1 MTQDKPDKKCKV
13 CSFSPGKMIPVSDV
27 RYPVCSG
34 CGEPMLVETSKTK
47 PDKKMRSIRH
57 GGTDDIR
64 CFCRQCEW
72 LDFAREGLREEGETQ
87 STEERF
93 DNMFGRPV
101 KQIDKLVKEAKK
113 LKHKLKVKIGD
124 KDGKSR

>member
-72 LDFAREGLREEGETQ
+72 LDFASNSPARARYHCKKTKHTVDVYREHW
-87 STEERF
+87 TELTF
-93 DNMFGRPV
+93 NW
-101 KQIDKLVKEAKK
+101 KK
-113 LKHKLKVKIGD
+113 K
-124 KDGKSR
+124 